1 MQMSQLNAN
10 DKYDN
15 LYSKPKEVV
24 NNREIFFIF
33 IVFVFVFY
41 MIYPEKMLQKQV
53 LSEKSNYELTGVY
66 LENMLRLDP
75 DNTKL
80 MLAAAKVSLE
90 RGNLDLCEKL
100 LQVLR
105 KSNDSSVKNSL
116 EKLEFRLIETQI
128 QHSNNPKYIAKK
140 REMLS
145 AIVKRVYEKK
155 LFDKKDALV
164 WYRRAITLSQNKI
177 ALNFIKSLSDSND
190 PKDLEQCVYIMIQ
203 PENRY
208 KRIECAEKLSHFDG
222 KYTKKWLVAAWTL
235 YVQERDYKKAIEILE
250 RLVKIDSSYK
260 TILAETKYA
269 AGQFVESSKLYM
281 VFYKNSNSYERK
293 KEYLLKAILALS
305 SGKLNSKAVELAQKY
320 EDNYLNDDKMMQKLI
335 KLYLSMSELKAAR
348 KLSLK
353 MMKSEK

>member
-1 MQMSQLNAN
+1 M
-10 DKYDN
+10 
-15 LYSKPKEVV
+15 
-24 NNREIFFIF
+24 
-33 IVFVFVFY
+33 
-41 MIYPEKMLQKQV
+41 
-53 LSEKSNYELTGVY
+53 
-66 LENMLRLDP
+66 
-75 DNTKL
+75 
-80 MLAAAKVSLE
+80 
-90 RGNLDLCEKL
+90 
-100 LQVLR
+100 
-105 KSNDSSVKNSL
+105 
-116 EKLEFRLIETQI
+116 
-128 QHSNNPKYIAKK
+128 
-140 REMLS
+140 
-145 AIVKRVYEKK
+145 
-155 LFDKKDALV
+155 
-164 WYRRAITLSQNKI
+164 
-177 ALNFIKSLSDSND
+177 
-190 PKDLEQCVYIMIQ
+190 MIQ

-208 KRIECAEKLSHFDG
+208 KRIECAEKLSNFDG

-269 AGQFVESSKLYM
+269 AGQFVESSNLYI

-305 SGKLNSKAVELAQKY
+305 SAKLNSKAVALAQKY